1 MALTGE
7 RRQSLKKINIT
18 VSYDSEKIE
27 VLNFH
32 LDKKKLLLQ
41 EEIEKYI
48 AVLYSKNVPK
58 NIQEYIE
65 SKSKKGVANEVK

>member
-1 MALTGE
+1 M
-7 RRQSLKKINIT
+7 KKINIT
-18 VSYDSEKIE
+18 VSFDSEKIE

-32 LDKKKLLLQ
+32 LDKKKLKLQ

-65 SKSKKGVANEVK
+65 SKTKEFKRI